1 MVADE
6 PKYFIDEASVVAQH
20 DRMIADSPELLAH
33 PKMIDAALDTVHELI
48 AATPYSTRN
57 ELVALRLA
65 TRCFNDAAAAL
76 RLVRCGYFQPSLAMI
91 RDMME
96 CRLLLDLFN
105 RKPQALSEWHT
116 LPEAERKSK
125 FSPPKVRTALGALD
139 GTGSIKHQ
147 EDYSMFSKYGA
158 HPTPEGF
165 TVISPN
171 SMTIVGAFPDFGL
184 LTAILE
190 ELVRELIR
198 AVEVIGRH
206 APNDAPRVVG
216 AKIDYL
222 QRLGLWLKRFQL

>member
-1 MVADE
+1 MANE
-6 PKYFIDEASVVAQH
+6 PFYLIDEAPVVAAH
-20 DRMIADSPELLAH
+20 DRMIADSTDLLAH
-33 PKMIDAALDTVHELI
+33 QRMIDAALDTIDELI
-48 AATPYSTRN
+48 RATPYDTRDD
-57 ELVALRLA
+57 LVALRLA

-105 RKPQALSEWHT
+105 RQPQRLAEWHT
-116 LPEAERKSK
+116 LPEADRKAR
-125 FSPPKVRTALGALD
+125 FSPPKVRIALEALD
-139 GTGSIKHQ
+139 GTKGKKYQ
-147 EDYSMFSKYGA
+147 EDYSMFSKFGA

-171 SMTIVGAFPDFGL
+171 NMTNIGAFPDMRL

-190 ELVRELIR
+190 ELVRELIQ
-198 AVEVIGRH
+198 AVEVISGH

-222 QRLGLWLKRFQL
+222 QRLRPWRKEYNL